1 MGEQCYIKV
10 NPPEGAPFQIDL
22 TSGTLSMGRSSKNDI
37 IVSDILASRFHAEIF
52 KSGTQFIV
60 RDLGSKNGTILNGNL
75 LKNESIL
82 NKGDEILIGKWS
94 IIFCAELSET
104 SSSMDV
110 EEEKIPYKPDTQDL
124 HTTIVDAPM
133 FIDELRKD
141 KSGEMLS
148 GRVASAV
155 YEFGLE
161 LVSIQSI
168 DEVYNKSIS
177 RLLDFTGS
185 DRGFIYFIDE
195 TSENLVQK
203 AAVMRVPGEKG
214 LKAISKTV
222 SNLVVNEKKSIM
234 AFDALMD
241 DRLKEGESV
250 IGQRI
255 RSIMCA
261 PLWSEEKIL
270 GMIYIDSQ
278 TKPNLFNEDD
288 LQLMTVFTNMVAIK
302 IENLKLFEVALQ
314 KRAMDKELAA
324 AIEIQKNLL
333 PSSPPELEG
342 YDIGAL
348 NIACK
353 GVGGDYYDFLTD
365 RDEGIGIVVADVA
378 GKGLSA
384 SLLMS
389 NLQATL
395 KAISSTWDK
404 CISLLSQSI
413 NKTICDNIVSNRFI
427 SFFIG
432 CLHPDTG
439 EIQYCNA
446 GHNPPVLLKKNGE
459 ESRLKEGGPVL
470 GILPDGQF
478 NLGSGNLESGDIL
491 VLYSD
496 GVTEAENPL
505 EEEFGEAR
513 LIASVRKHA
522 EKSSHEIIESVEEDI
537 EKFSAGRP
545 QMDDITLIV
554 VKRL

>member
-1 MGEQCYIKV
+1 MDLEGEKV
-10 NPPEGAPFQIDL
+10 VY
-22 TSGTLSMGRSSKNDI
+22 R
-37 IVSDILASRFHAEIF
+37 
-52 KSGTQFIV
+52 
-60 RDLGSKNGTILNGNL
+60 
-75 LKNESIL
+75 
-82 NKGDEILIGKWS
+82 
-94 IIFCAELSET
+94 
-104 SSSMDV
+104 
-110 EEEKIPYKPDTQDL
+110 PDTGDI
-124 HTTIVDAPM
+124 HTTMVDAPL
-133 FIDELRKD
+133 FINELRKD
-141 KSGEMLS
+141 KSGKILS

-168 DEVYNKSIS
+168 DEVFDKSIS
-177 RLLDFTGS
+177 RLLDLTGS
-185 DRGFIYFIDE
+185 DRGFIYFIDKK
-195 TSENLVQK
+195 SGNLVQK
-203 AAVMRVPGEKG
+203 AALMKRPGEKG
-214 LKAISKTV
+214 LKSLSKTV
-222 SNLVVNEKKSIM
+222 TNLVLREKKSIM

-288 LQLMTVFTNMVAIK
+288 LQLMTVFTNMLAIK
-302 IENLKLFEVALQ
+302 IENLNLFEEALQ

-333 PSSPPELEG
+333 PSAPPEMEG

-365 RDEGIGIVVADVA
+365 QDKGIGIVIADVA

-384 SLLMS
+384 ALLMS

-395 KAISSTWDK
+395 RAISSTWDK

-432 CLHPDTG
+432 CLHPETG
-439 EIQYCNA
+439 ELQYCNA
-446 GHNPPVLLKKNGE
+446 GHNPPVLLRKNGE
-459 ESRLKEGGPVL
+459 EDRLKKGGPVL
-470 GILPDGQF
+470 GILPDGEF
-478 NLGSGNLESGDIL
+478 SVGAAKLERGDIL

-496 GVTEAENPL
+496 GVTEAENQT
-505 EEEFGEAR
+505 EEEFGESR
-513 LIASVRKHA
+513 LISSIRKHT
-522 EKSSHEIIESVEEDI
+522 EKISHEIIEGVEEDI
-537 EKFSAGRP
+537 EKFSSGMP
-545 QMDDITLIV
+545 QMDDITLVV

>member
-10 NPPEGAPFQIDL
+10 SPPEGTAFQIDL
-22 TSGTLSMGRSSKNDI
+22 TSGTLSLGRSSKNDI
-37 IVSDILASRFHAEIF
+37 VVSDILASRFHAEIF
-52 KSGTQFIV
+52 KSGTNFIV
-60 RDLGSKNGTILNGNL
+60 RDLGSKNGTLLNGSL

-82 NKGDEILIGKWS
+82 NRGDEILIGKWS
-94 IIFCAELSET
+94 VIFCAEKSADP
-104 SSSMDV
+104 SSMGV

-124 HTTIVDAPM
+124 HTTMVDAPL
-133 FIDELRKD
+133 FIDELRRD

-155 YEFGLE
+155 YEFGME
-161 LVSIQSI
+161 LVSIQSL
-168 DEVYNKSIS
+168 DEMYNKSIS
-177 RLLDFTGS
+177 RLLDLTGS
-185 DRGFIYFIDE
+185 DRGFVYLLDE
-195 TSENLVQK
+195 KSENLIQK
-203 AAVMRVPGEKG
+203 AAVMKGPGEKS

-222 SNLVVNEKKSIM
+222 SNLVLNEKKSIM
-234 AFDALMD
+234 AFDAMMD

-278 TKPNLFNEDD
+278 TKPNLFSEDD
-288 LQLMTVFTNMVAIK
+288 LQLMTVFTNMVAVK
-302 IENLKLFEVALQ
+302 IENLRLTVVEAEKL
-314 KRAMDKELAA
+314 AMDKELNA

-333 PSSPPELEG
+333 PSSPPKVEG

-384 SLLMS
+384 ALLMS

-395 KAISSTWDK
+395 KAISSTWDQ

-432 CLHPDTG
+432 CLHPETG

-459 ESRLKEGGPVL
+459 ESRFKEGGPVL

-478 NLGSGNLESGDIL
+478 NLGAGNLEPGDIL

-496 GVTEAENPL
+496 GVTEAENPA

-522 EKSSHEIIESVEEDI
+522 AKSSHEIIESVEEDI
-537 EKFSAGRP
+537 ETFSSGTP
-545 QMDDITLIV
+545 QADDITLIV